1 MSRIATV
8 SGKCVGSSTGNDSG
22 DLGRQFKS
30 QKSFGKFQK
39 IALSLVEMET
49 RVDRGKIL
57 ETIIHGCGSLYSPH
71 RTKAGIVQAHSR
83 LPSVPPPRDSWFLT
97 NGVIAAGP
105 TPFDNVARS
114 VAEGRVSRSVFV
126 RHASWNVWQRYEDI
140 EELDTFALGRLVDRL
155 GRASAGI
162 EEGSNQSGS
171 DKTPVPSIEEAPSS
185 ARSQRVTRS
194 SIRPVSVDPVGVLGQ
209 ARDMDEAFL
218 LTLSTAVAAAAAHVG
233 LLHRYN
239 DNLGTAVTS
248 CAQGSGMER
257 LLGARIPMTDPVL
270 AAAQSGTTIIGEPNL
285 GEAGRYIAAR
295 FNLAGV
301 SPIGVAM
308 IPIRLF
314 DKLLATLEV
323 GQIARAFTARE
334 VSRIEDVA
342 DVLAERLVVNGWF
355 ELPV

>member
-1 MSRIATV
+1 
-8 SGKCVGSSTGNDSG
+8 
-22 DLGRQFKS
+22 
-30 QKSFGKFQK
+30 
-39 IALSLVEMET
+39 MET
-49 RVDRGKIL
+49 GVDKGKIL
-57 ETIIHGCGSLYSPH
+57 ATIIDACGSLYSRH
-71 RTKAGIVQAHSR
+71 RMKADTVQAHSR

-126 RHASWNVWQRYEDI
+126 RHSSWSVWQRYEDI

-162 EEGSNQSGS
+162 EDRSKEVSS
-171 DKTPVPSIEEAPSS
+171 DTTPLPAGEELTSS
-185 ARSQRVTRS
+185 VQSQRVTRS

-209 ARDMDEAFL
+209 ARDMDEALL

-233 LLHRYN
+233 LLHRYKE
-239 DNLGTAVTS
+239 DLGTAVTE
-248 CAQGSGMER
+248 CAQGAGMER
-257 LLGARIPMTDPVL
+257 LLGVRLPMTDPTL
-270 AAAQSGTTIIGEPNL
+270 AAAQSGNTILGEPIL
-285 GEAGRYIAAR
+285 GEAGRTIAAR
-295 FNLAGV
+295 FNLAG
-301 SPIGVAM
+301 SAPIGVAM
-308 IPIRLF
+308 VPIRLF

-323 GQIARAFTARE
+323 GQISRAFTARE
-334 VSRIEDVA
+334 ISRVEDVA